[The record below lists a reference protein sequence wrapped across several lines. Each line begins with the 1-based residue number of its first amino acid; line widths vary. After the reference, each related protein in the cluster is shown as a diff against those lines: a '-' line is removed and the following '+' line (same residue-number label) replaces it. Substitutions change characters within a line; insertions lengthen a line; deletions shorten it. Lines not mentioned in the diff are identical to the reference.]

1 VGIAPTRERIPTPYK
16 REAAASLNI
25 AGRWPLDS
33 SLEIRSWSHACYI
46 LCGTT
51 STSLGNPILPK
62 VVRYSSK
69 PIRKTNI
76 DEHNFFRRRRLL
88 QESPCNEARDIQR
101 CQEMLADRPTNF
113 QIGLTADV
121 ARVTK
126 IRWPQLHVLEAINRI
141 FCALAPEPDPTE
153 FFGSRSAEDGTE
165 IAAE

>member
-1 VGIAPTRERIPTPYK
+1 MYEMVRSIRFCGDRAHSRERIPTPTNE
-16 REAAASLNI
+16 RRAASLNI
-25 AGRWPLDS
+25 AGSWPLDS
-33 SLEIRSWSHACYI
+33 SLEIPSWSHACYI

-51 STSLGNPILPK
+51 STSLGNPILAQSRPI
-62 VVRYSSK
+62 SSK

-88 QESPCNEARDIQR
+88 QESPCNESREIQR

-126 IRWPQLHVLEAINRI
+126 IRWP
-141 FCALAPEPDPTE
+141 
-153 FFGSRSAEDGTE
+153 
-165 IAAE
+165 